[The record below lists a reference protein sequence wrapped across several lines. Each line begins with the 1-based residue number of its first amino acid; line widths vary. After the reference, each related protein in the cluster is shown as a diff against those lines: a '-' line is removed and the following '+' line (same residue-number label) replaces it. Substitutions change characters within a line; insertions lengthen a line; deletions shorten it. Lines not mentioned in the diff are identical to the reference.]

1 MSRMLAAGTG
11 RLFDLS
17 KVASASIER
26 CRRRRDDA
34 GGLGVMSIGAMK
46 ASRRAALDRI
56 RGILTDFLITV
67 HFSVLLLRCASVAGN
82 NDDRVRLARVGARR
96 PNAAFTGGTFFFRRE
111 LPNRAPPARRS
122 VWSGGRQLKRIP
134 IILKHSLHA

>member
-17 KVASASIER
+17 KVASASIEL

-34 GGLGVMSIGAMK
+34 GGLGVMSIGAM
-46 ASRRAALDRI
+46 SERRAALDRI

-67 HFSVLLLRCASVAGN
+67 HFQFLLLM
-82 NDDRVRLARVGARR
+82 
-96 PNAAFTGGTFFFRRE
+96 
-111 LPNRAPPARRS
+111 PA
-122 VWSGGRQLKRIP
+122 
-134 IILKHSLHA
+134 